1 MPTVTYNPDREKP
14 PRNSTLTLNGVYLQR
29 GVNKVSEEDLQ
40 KILAYDDI
48 GYYKKLGAIELPE
61 EIDLPSFIPKDTQPL
76 ETLRTRKPREKNI
89 PLVNEQQPPAEK
101 E

>member
-14 PRNSTLTLNGVYLQR
+14 SRNSTLTLNGVYLQP

-61 EIDLPSFIPKDTQPL
+61 EIDLRSFIPESTQPT
-76 ETLRTRKPREKNI
+76 ETLKTRKSREKNI
-89 PLVNEQQPPAEK
+89 PLVNEQQPPTDK